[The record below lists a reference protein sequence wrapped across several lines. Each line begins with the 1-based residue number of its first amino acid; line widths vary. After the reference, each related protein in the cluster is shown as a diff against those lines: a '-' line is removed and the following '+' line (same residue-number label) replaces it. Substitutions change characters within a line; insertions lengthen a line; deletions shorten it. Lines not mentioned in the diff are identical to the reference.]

1 MASLADLFP
10 PGTDLCQIPSGQ
22 PPPGVVPNFNDPG
35 LRVVVITISV
45 ITTTIAAVFGICR
58 LLNNI
63 RKLTVSDAFVFL
75 AIVGNIAIAV
85 TMIVWA
91 KYFRHQWNLPLC
103 WLNGKWEQISY
114 VWQIVFCFSLFFSK
128 TATLLLYLRIFTVSR
143 SNRIAIWVGIAITF
157 LMYGS
162 SVGTL
167 SYFAAPHAGETWDEL
182 LVKVVGTVIFP
193 LKWGVAQGVVGTLLD
208 IYIFI
213 LPLPPIS
220 RLKLAL
226 KKKIQLVA
234 LFAVGGLGVV
244 ASIVS
249 LVYRSKSIQGNPDLT
264 LNTGILLTCNLVEM
278 NVALL
283 VCSTPAV
290 ASFMRVHVLDSRI
303 MRSLR
308 SSLRLSGHG
317 HSKSDLAADSEDKMN
332 PNRPRTGRSKGNGPK
347 QQRRGGGAPGNP
359 NAAGYVDMSDTWLLN
374 SGATVDIEA
383 PPRALNQEDPR
394 GLNVHKDGGYQVRF

>member
-22 PPPGVVPNFNDPG
+22 PPPGVIPNFNDPG
-35 LRVVVITISV
+35 LRVVIITISV
-45 ITTTIAAVFGICR
+45 ISTAIAAMFGICR

-85 TMIVWA
+85 TMITWA
-91 KYFRHQWNLPLC
+91 KYFRHQWNLPIC
-103 WLNGKWEQISY
+103 WLNGKWE
-114 VWQIVFCFSLFFSK
+114 QIVFCFSLFFSK

-143 SNRIAIWVGIAITF
+143 SNRIAIWVGIAVTF
-157 LMYGS
+157 IMYGS
-162 SVGTL
+162 SIGTL

-182 LVKVVGTVIFP
+182 L
-193 LKWGVAQGVVGTLLD
+193 GVVGTLLD

-226 KKKIQLVA
+226 KKKLQLVA

-290 ASFMRVHVLDSRI
+290 ASFMRAHILDSRI
-303 MRSLR
+303 LRSLR
-308 SSLRLSGHG
+308 SSLGLSGHG
-317 HSKSDLAADSEDKMN
+317 HSNVESDEKMN
-332 PNRPRTGRSKGNGPK
+332 PNRPRTGRSKGTPK
-347 QQRRGGGAPGNP
+347 NQRRGGPGGP
-359 NAAGYVDMSDTWLLN
+359 PAIPT
-374 SGATVDIEA
+374 
-383 PPRALNQEDPR
+383 PRATLI
-394 GLNVHKDGGYQVRF
+394 